1 MVANILTR
9 RPAKLFTLAF
19 GLTLI
24 GLVGVRVEGLFAQTP
39 RLDLQSYDGGFRE
52 EELGEEDLEQ
62 EAAPVL
68 PKHFSTPD
76 SLHFP
81 ERLLD
86 EGSDFPPAGS
96 FSEGV
101 PIEESP
107 PMSNAPP
114 ILPAASTL
122 PPREQLDVYF
132 VEGGVVALSR
142 DDFESAQENF
152 ERALEAAPLQPFGY
166 YFLGRLAFARGD
178 HKVALVF
185 LRRADALLVRGDQ
198 TWRGEAARL
207 RGAVYEDMRDY
218 RRAHA
223 AYRQSLQ
230 LTPTNLR
237 AASAL
242 ARLADEEPD
251 ARAAFPR

>member
-1 MVANILTR
+1 VATVLTR
-9 RPAKLFTLAF
+9 RTAKLFAPAF

-24 GLVGVRVEGLFAQTP
+24 ALVGVRVEELSAQTS
-39 RLDLQSYDGGFRE
+39 RVDFQSYDSEFRE
-52 EELGEEDLEQ
+52 EELGEEDPEQ

-76 SLHFP
+76 SLHSS
-81 ERLLD
+81 ERLLN
-86 EGSDFPPAGS
+86 EEPDFPPAGS
-96 FSEGV
+96 FSERV
-101 PIEESP
+101 PIEESL

-114 ILPAASTL
+114 TLPAASTL
-122 PPREQLDVYF
+122 PPHEQLAVYF
-132 VEGGVVALSR
+132 VEGGVAALSH

-152 ERALEAAPLQPFGY
+152 ERALEVAPLQPFGY

-218 RRAHA
+218 RRAYA